1 LMDTRTEAFR
11 LLKEAEEDLGRA
23 IRYSGFQDWVTVV
36 LYAQLATEK
45 AAKAAIACVES
56 FEWTHDPSD
65 QVRRLVARGQLPA
78 DFLEVALL
86 VRAAA
91 PWHGRSTYG
100 GLREGV
106 WRSPSELCT
115 EEVALALLEGAR
127 KAVEK
132 ARDFV
137 GGFFGEQDEIGG
149 S

>member
-1 LMDTRTEAFR
+1 
-11 LLKEAEEDLGRA
+11 
-23 IRYSGFQDWVTVV
+23 
-36 LYAQLATEK
+36 
-45 AAKAAIACVES
+45 
-56 FEWTHDPSD
+56 
-65 QVRRLVARGQLPA
+65 VRRLVARGQLPA

>member
-1 LMDTRTEAFR
+1 MDTRTEAFR
-11 LLKEAEEDLGRA
+11 LLKEAEEVLDRA
-23 IRYSGFQDWVTVV
+23 IRYSGFRDWVTVV

-45 AAKAAIACVES
+45 AAKAAFACVES

-78 DFLEVALL
+78 SFLEVASL

-115 EEVALALLEGAR
+115 EEVGVTLLEGAR
-127 KAVEK
+127 KVVER
-132 ARDFV
+132 ARAFV
-137 GGFFGEQDEIGG
+137 WGFFEGQDETGG
-149 S
+149 D